1 VVDTTHI
8 LFIAAGAFSL
18 ASPSD
23 LIPELQGRFPLRVE
37 LDSLHTEDFRRIL
50 LEPKNALTKQYAA
63 LLATEKVT
71 IVFSDDAIDRMSFL
85 AADVNSRSENI
96 GARRLHTIMETLLE
110 ELSFEADEHA
120 GETITITSEYVD
132 KRLQNIVENQDL
144 SRYIL

>member
-1 VVDTTHI
+1 MVV
-8 LFIAAGAFSL
+8 
-18 ASPSD
+18 
-23 LIPELQGRFPLRVE
+23 
-37 LDSLHTEDFRRIL
+37 LHAKDFRRIL

-71 IVFSDDAIDRMSFL
+71 VVFADEAIDRMSFL

-110 ELSFEADEHA
+110 ELSFEADEHS
-120 GETITITSEYVD
+120 GETVTITSDYVD
-132 KRLQNIVENQDL
+132 ERLKNIVENQDL